1 MSYSAERRL
10 EEKQR
15 RRAEILDAATEVAS
29 RNGIDATTMDQVAR
43 KARLSRALLYVYFKD
58 KTDLHFGLCER
69 AMEQLHARFAE
80 ATSRHRSGLERLQAM
95 GRAYVA
101 FSQEFP
107 VYFEVLARFE
117 ARHPEA
123 LSADGNLLACVAAGD
138 RVHRILTDAIDAGVA
153 DGSVRSDVGD
163 SNTLAVALWG
173 FLHGVIQLVATKGA
187 LIASRGTNPR
197 LLMERALSLAVVAVA
212 GPAARPT

>member
-1 MSYSAERRL
+1 MNYSMERRL

-15 RRAEILDAATEVAS
+15 RRGEILDAATDVAGLH
-29 RNGIDATTMDQVAR
+29 GIDSTTMDQVAR

-69 AMEQLHARFAE
+69 AMEQLYARFVE
-80 ATSRHRSGLERLQAM
+80 ATGRHRSGLERLQAM

-117 ARHPEA
+117 ARDPEA
-123 LSADGNLLACVAAGD
+123 LRSDGNLLACVAAGD
-138 RVHRILTDAIDAGVA
+138 RVHQVLTASIEAGVV
-153 DGSVRSDVGD
+153 DGSIRADVGD
-163 SNTLAVALWG
+163 SNTVAVALWG
-173 FLHGVIQLVATKGA
+173 FMHGVIQLVATKSA
-187 LIASRGTNPR
+187 LIATRGTNPR
-197 LLMERALSLAVVAVA
+197 QLMDQALALASIAVA
-212 GPAARPT
+212 APAPLR

>member
-1 MSYSAERRL
+1 MNYNAERRL

-15 RRAEILDAATEVAS
+15 RRGEILDAATEVAS
-29 RNGIDATTMDQVAR
+29 RNGIDTTTMDQVAR

-69 AMEQLHARFAE
+69 AMEQLYTRFAE
-80 ATSRHRSGLERLQAM
+80 AAGRHRNGLERLEAM

-117 ARHPEA
+117 ARDPDA
-123 LSADGNLLACVAAGD
+123 LRSDGNLLACVAAGD
-138 RVHRILTDAIDAGVA
+138 RVHQVLTDAIEAGMA
-153 DGSVRSDVGD
+153 DGSIRADVGD
-163 SNTLAVALWG
+163 SNTVAVALWG
-173 FLHGVIQLVATKGA
+173 FLHGVIQLVATKSA
-187 LIASRGTNPR
+187 LIANRGTDPR
-197 LLMERALSLAVVAVA
+197 KLMEQALSLASIAVV
-212 GPAARPT
+212 GKRPDA